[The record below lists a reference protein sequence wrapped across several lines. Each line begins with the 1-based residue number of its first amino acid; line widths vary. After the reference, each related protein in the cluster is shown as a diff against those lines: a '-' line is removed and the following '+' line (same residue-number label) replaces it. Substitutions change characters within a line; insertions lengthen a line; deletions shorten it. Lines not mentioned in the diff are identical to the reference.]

1 MLSRLPLEI
10 AHSIFCQVPP
20 WNLPAAS
27 LVSRQWQVIAFSIL
41 YRTIFFDSYHITNQI
56 VDRINLKTKD
66 SPLMISACVHNLL
79 VDLKPIEADGET
91 LTDEEDDNE
100 EYSYFGLHDLEQTEL
115 AMTKLKNL
123 HNIYLGSQW
132 LVGNPYTLGNIR
144 KFIPLQS
151 VELHVVIHQLSKA
164 SARSIYGRVKSFMST
179 GAAPDT
185 VEYPLDWTED
195 FEDKQLDIP
204 LLLFKMLRWS
214 PNLESL
220 SLSFWNDEW
229 GGPPASWNP
238 SVVFS
243 ALAGEHFP
251 KLRTLRVKS
260 DKWLSSTWS
269 DILQFLHNHP
279 ALHTVELDWQELRDS
294 PPTVSGSE
302 MAAAMPSVQKFI
314 SSPPLV
320 LPLLNSG
327 LSAQLVS
334 LRIAAVKSS
343 AMGLFEP
350 TYSLSSAPEPSLPH
364 LRELHVEVKVE
375 IENLTN
381 LIKRAPALEVLE
393 VSGHIGFYISGSEY
407 SHKYMEI
414 LKLVPRLRIFALSG
428 NGKQDRQVAN
438 LDAANVKQVIKQA
451 TLLCPRLNRINHV
464 LGFSWVGTWEI
475 TRLSDEDIDL
485 HYYYQHPYDL
495 FRDIGLP
502 RTRQGGLL
510 KTNPWTRWNQWCDS
524 LSACSDSVLV

>member
-1 MLSRLPLEI
+1 M
-10 AHSIFCQVPP
+10 SI
-20 WNLPAAS
+20 
-27 LVSRQWQVIAFSIL
+27 
-41 YRTIFFDSYHITNQI
+41 
-56 VDRINLKTKD
+56 
-66 SPLMISACVHNLL
+66 
-79 VDLKPIEADGET
+79 
-91 LTDEEDDNE
+91 
-100 EYSYFGLHDLEQTEL
+100 
-115 AMTKLKNL
+115 
-123 HNIYLGSQW
+123 
-132 LVGNPYTLGNIR
+132 
-144 KFIPLQS
+144 
-151 VELHVVIHQLSKA
+151 
-164 SARSIYGRVKSFMST
+164 
-179 GAAPDT
+179 GATPDT
-185 VEYPLDWTED
+185 FEYPLGWTEE
-195 FEDKQLDIP
+195 FEDKRLDIP
-204 LLLFKMLRWS
+204 LLLLKMLRWS
-214 PNLESL
+214 SNLESL

-229 GGPPASWNP
+229 GGPPASWSP

-260 DKWLSSTWS
+260 DKWLSSVWS
-269 DILQFLHNHP
+269 DVLRFLHNHP

-294 PPTVSGSE
+294 PPTASGSE
-302 MAAAMPSVQKFI
+302 MAAAMPSVQKFT

-343 AMGLFEP
+343 AMSLFEP
-350 TYSLSSAPEPSLPH
+350 TYSLSSAPQPSLPR

-381 LIKRAPALEVLE
+381 LLKRAPALEVLE
-393 VSGHIGFYISGSEY
+393 
-407 SHKYMEI
+407 HKYMEI

-428 NGKQDRQVAN
+428 DGKQDRQVAN

-451 TLLCPRLNRINHV
+451 TLLCPRLNQINHV